1 MKVTYLFIILAVV
14 IVLGWAI
21 HYYSDRLTFG
31 PGGAPS
37 TTSMV
42 PAAAVRAG

>member
-1 MKVTYLFIILAVV
+1 MKVTYLVIILAAV

-37 TTSMV
+37 TTSMAHA
-42 PAAAVRAG
+42 PAVSAG